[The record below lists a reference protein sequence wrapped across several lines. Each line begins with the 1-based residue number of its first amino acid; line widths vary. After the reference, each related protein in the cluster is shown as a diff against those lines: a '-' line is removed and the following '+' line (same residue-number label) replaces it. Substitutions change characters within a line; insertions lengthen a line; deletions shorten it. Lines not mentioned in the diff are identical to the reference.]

1 MRSIR
6 NTNITMITFGLVPG
20 SAVGAM
26 AQSALVTG
34 EFTEAGA
41 EFSDERLTGDVEV
54 TSDNVILP
62 SDGAGFTDGMIATE
76 DIRLTNDGGSWSG
89 QGIFASFAPTGVP
102 EGYAASE
109 LPEQYQWVESGD
121 HLVLIGEDGYEGLM
135 AYLTSGPTGM
145 WGIILEAEPME

>member
-6 NTNITMITFGLVPG
+6 ITIISMITVGLLAG
-20 SAVGAM
+20 SAVGVA
-26 AQSALVTG
+26 AQNALVTG
-34 EFTEAGA
+34 EFTDAGA
-41 EFSDERLTGDVEV
+41 EFSDPRLTGAVEV
-54 TSDNVILP
+54 TSNNAILP
-62 SDGAGFTDGMIATE
+62 SNGAGFTDGMIATE
-76 DIRLTNDGGSWSG
+76 DIRLTNDEGSWSG
-89 QGIFASFAPTGVP
+89 QGIFAGFAPTGVP
-102 EGYAASE
+102 AGYAASE

>member
-1 MRSIR
+1 VRSIR
-6 NTNITMITFGLVPG
+6 ITIISMITVGLVAG

-54 TSDNVILP
+54 TSSNVILP
-62 SDGAGFTDGMIATE
+62 SDGDGFTDGMIATE
-76 DIRLTNDGGSWSG
+76 DIRLTNDEGSWSG
-89 QGIFASFAPTGVP
+89 QSIFASFAPTGVP
-102 EGYAASE
+102 EGYASE

-135 AYLTSGPTGM
+135 AYLTSGPTGT